1 MRTRGIEKWG
11 KNTPFPHKIT
21 VKDRKVRPNCTS
33 GYRNPLGIDFH
44 DSDMR
49 RKLLSVVDLVI
60 IDTNPTTFS
69 HKVCELSLGSAH
81 NFPSCYRNLPGID
94 FGDSDMRRKLF
105 SVVDLLYIHSNLPD
119 SRAPDPSSIWA
130 PPSSAPNIDFRESD
144 VRTKL

>member
-1 MRTRGIEKWG
+1 MK
-11 KNTPFPHKIT
+11 
-21 VKDRKVRPNCTS
+21 
-33 GYRNPLGIDFH
+33 
-44 DSDMR
+44 

-81 NFPSCYRNLPGID
+81 NFPSSYRNLPGID

-130 PPSSAPNIDFRESD
+130 PPSSAPNIDFRESN
-144 VRTKL
+144 VRTKLKSVLEEPGIHSSLTAPPRVNRVIRAIENDEIEKSIIG